1 MKDKTPAQQ
10 PGLLRLIVTAQS
22 YLGLAPSQLADSCGI
37 SLNTWYTRRKNLDK
51 IISGTEGSGESE
63 KLAYYKSIAR
73 ELDEF

>member
-37 SLNTWYTRRKNLDK
+37 SLNTWYSRRKNLDK
-51 IISGTEGSGESE
+51 MNLGELRSLRQIMNIE
-63 KLAYYKSIAR
+63 KEDFLKS
-73 ELDEF
+73 LDI

>member
-22 YLGLAPSQLADSCGI
+22 YLGLAPSQLADNCGI

-51 IISGTEGSGESE
+51 MNLGELRSLRQVMNIE
-63 KLAYYKSIAR
+63 KEDFLRS
-73 ELDEF
+73 LDI

>member
-51 IISGTEGSGESE
+51 MNLGELRSLRQVMNIE
-63 KLAYYKSIAR
+63 KEDFLRS
-73 ELDEF
+73 LDI

>member
-37 SLNTWYTRRKNLDK
+37 SLNTWYSRRKNLDK
-51 IISGTEGSGESE
+51 MNLGELRSLRQVMNIE
-63 KLAYYKSIAR
+63 KEDFLKS
-73 ELDEF
+73 LDI